1 MYYKEQKMKGVS
13 SIKDQ
18 LGKKLVDT
26 AVKKLDNWIYK
37 EFEKLKYSTFPV
49 CLEFDDKTL
58 YIGGLF
64 VKTLTKNMYQVY
76 DPEKTI
82 HIFYSKYAAI
92 LYCLLIYAK
101 HIKMADSI
109 LKHDIQVA
117 KNYDDINFYN
127 KLLNSVVKK
136 KCSDDIAVITAKL
149 HEAKCRYQHNIEEL
163 EKTIINAKYMKVWEK
178 LK

>member
-1 MYYKEQKMKGVS
+1 MYYKEQKMKDVS

-26 AVKKLDNWIYK
+26 AVKKLDNWVYK
-37 EFEKLKYSTFPV
+37 ELEKLKYSKFPV

-76 DPEKTI
+76 DQEKTI
-82 HIFYSKYAAI
+82 HTFYSKYAAI
-92 LYCLLIYAK
+92 LYALLIYVK
-101 HIKMADSI
+101 HIKIADSI
-109 LKHDIQVA
+109 LNHDILVA
-117 KNYDDINFYN
+117 KNYDDLNYYG
-127 KLLNSVVKK
+127 KLLKK
-136 KCSDDIAVITAKL
+136 LEKKSTSDDIAIISAKL
-149 HEAKCRYQHNIEEL
+149 HESRCRYQHNIEEL